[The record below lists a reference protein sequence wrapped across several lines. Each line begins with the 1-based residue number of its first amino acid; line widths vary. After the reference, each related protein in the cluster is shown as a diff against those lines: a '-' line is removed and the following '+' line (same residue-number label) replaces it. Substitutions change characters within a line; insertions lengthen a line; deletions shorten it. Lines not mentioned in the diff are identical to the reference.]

1 MVDHP
6 TSPATRGSN
15 DPEYAANLK
24 RATLAASVGSALEY
38 YDFALYSLASA
49 LIFGKIFFPG
59 LGDAAGTVA
68 SLATLAIGFLARPLG
83 GLFFGTLG
91 DKLGRKWVLMITIA
105 LMGGASTLIGVLPT
119 ADAIGVWAPILL
131 ILLRVC
137 QGFGA
142 GAEQAGATTLMAE
155 YSPVR
160 RRGYYS
166 ALPFVG
172 IMLGTLLASAVFVG
186 LGQVPTEALL
196 SWSGGSRSWRRS
208 SSSWSPCSSGCAWRR
223 APPS

>member
-1 MVDHP
+1 MDEHH
-6 TSPATRGSN
+6 TSPAVRGSD

-68 SLATLAIGFLARPLG
+68 SLATLAIGFLARPIG

-105 LMGGASTLIGVLPT
+105 LMGGSSFLIGVLPT
-119 ADAIGVWAPILL
+119 A
-131 ILLRVC
+131 
-137 QGFGA
+137 
-142 GAEQAGATTLMAE
+142 
-155 YSPVR
+155 
-160 RRGYYS
+160 
-166 ALPFVG
+166 
-172 IMLGTLLASAVFVG
+172 
-186 LGQVPTEALL
+186 
-196 SWSGGSRSWRRS
+196 
-208 SSSWSPCSSGCAWRR
+208 
-223 APPS
+223 

>member
-1 MVDHP
+1 MAEHAPPSSAAV
-6 TSPATRGSN
+6 RGSE

-105 LMGGASTLIGVLPT
+105 LMGG
-119 ADAIGVWAPILL
+119 
-131 ILLRVC
+131 
-137 QGFGA
+137 
-142 GAEQAGATTLMAE
+142 
-155 YSPVR
+155 
-160 RRGYYS
+160 
-166 ALPFVG
+166 
-172 IMLGTLLASAVFVG
+172 
-186 LGQVPTEALL
+186 
-196 SWSGGSRSWRRS
+196 SRSWPRS
-208 SSSWSPCSSGCAWRR
+208 C
-223 APPS
+223 